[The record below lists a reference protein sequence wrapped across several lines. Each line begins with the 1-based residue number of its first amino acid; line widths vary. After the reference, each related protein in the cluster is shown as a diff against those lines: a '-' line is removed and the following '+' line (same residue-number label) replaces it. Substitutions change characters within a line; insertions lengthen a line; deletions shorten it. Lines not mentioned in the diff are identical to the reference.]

1 MRPNVMENMRAT
13 TDFGTLSPYLFDKN
27 WKNLLQVHLTES
39 LNCEN
44 NSFSHVSSVNGL
56 HHHYVV

>member
-1 MRPNVMENMRAT
+1 MENMRPT